1 MTPEQQQALEF
12 VVDRQ
17 LTPDEITAIDTHLD
31 FNARNDVAIAEILS
45 VGRTKLQTYN
55 IGTGDV
61 LDTIGLTAG
70 NSLLDEVYN
79 NPNYRYVPKELDRGN
94 LDISRAS
101 VRAVLDQIAANP
113 LVLNFDQ
120 VHSDMLKALAEVP
133 DPIDFNKVS
142 NALNVAEGRMTWN
155 P

>member
-1 MTPEQQQALEF
+1 MTPAQKTALESII
-12 VVDRQ
+12 DRE
-17 LTPDEITAIDTHLD
+17 LTAEEVTSLDAHMD
-31 FNARNDVAIAEILS
+31 FNARNDVAIANILS
-45 VGRTKLQTYN
+45 TGRTKLQTYK

-70 NSLLDEVYN
+70 NSLLDEVYTN
-79 NPNYRYVPKELDRGN
+79 ASYRYVPKELDRGD
-94 LDISRAS
+94 LDISRPS
-101 VRAVLDQIAANP
+101 VRAVIDQIAANP

-120 VHSDMLKALAEVP
+120 AHADLLKALAELP

-142 NALNVAEGRMTWN
+142 DALNVAEGRMTWN